1 MGVRWMQ
8 YNIMVILHE
17 IIQEKCK
24 INFEVHVENQKE
36 GVIITKEDLKIKL
49 DEWIRVQR
57 LDEYSKNTIRDYK
70 HGVEIFMNFIKS
82 DNFEFNKDLMLDYK
96 EFLQKEYALTSRN
109 KYIVIINKFLK
120 YIKCDDCT
128 LKKFKTQRKT
138 SIDDPIWE
146 QEHQRMLR
154 WAKKLG
160 MEDMYWIMEAFAYAG
175 IRVEELKFFTVEN
188 VTESNYIT
196 GYNKEKERTII
207 LTNAL
212 RRGLID
218 YCKRNNIESGY
229 IFISTSTKAKLGA
242 MWDKSTIWRRL
253 KKIAR
258 AAKINPKKIHA
269 HAWRHLFA
277 KKAKENGIDLD
288 ELQDILGH
296 SDIKTT
302 AIYTQTSNREK
313 KAKMEKIRYGS
324 REKID

>member
-1 MGVRWMQ
+1 
-8 YNIMVILHE
+8 
-17 IIQEKCK
+17 
-24 INFEVHVENQKE
+24 
-36 GVIITKEDLKIKL
+36 
-49 DEWIRVQR
+49 
-57 LDEYSKNTIRDYK
+57 
-70 HGVEIFMNFIKS
+70 
-82 DNFEFNKDLMLDYK
+82 MLDYK
-96 EFLQKEYALTSRN
+96 EFLQENYALKSRN

-120 YIKCDDCT
+120 YVSCEDCT
-128 LKKFKTQRKT
+128 LKKFKTQIKT

-188 VTESNYIT
+188 VTEGNYIT
-196 GYNKEKERTII
+196 GFNKEKERTII

-218 YCKRNNIESGY
+218 YCKRKNIKTGY
-229 IFISTSTKAKLGA
+229 IFISPVKEGKML
-242 MWDKSTIWRRL
+242 DKSTIWRRL
-253 KKIAR
+253 KKIAKS
-258 AAKINPKKIHA
+258 AKINPKKIHA

-288 ELQDILGH
+288 ELRDILGH

-313 KAKMEKIRYGS
+313 KAKMEKIKYGG
-324 REKID
+324 RI

>member
-1 MGVRWMQ
+1 M
-8 YNIMVILHE
+8 
-17 IIQEKCK
+17 
-24 INFEVHVENQKE
+24 
-36 GVIITKEDLKIKL
+36 KIKF
-49 DEWIRVQR
+49 DEWIRLQR
-57 LDEYSKNTIRDYK
+57 LDEYAKNTIRDYK
-70 HGVEIFMNFIKS
+70 HGIDIFIDFIK
-82 DNFEFNKDLMLDYK
+82 DNSFEITKDLMLGYK
-96 EFLQKEYALTSRN
+96 EFLQEKYALTSRN

-120 YIKCDDCT
+120 YIGHGDCT

-188 VTESNYIT
+188 VTKSNYIT

-218 YCKRNNIESGY
+218 YCKRKNIESGY
-229 IFISTSTKAKLGA
+229 IFVSTSPKAKPGA

-253 KKIAR
+253 KKIAK
-258 AAKINPKKIHA
+258 AAKINPEKIHA

-313 KAKMEKIRYGS
+313 KVKMEKIKYGG
-324 REKID
+324 RI

>member
-1 MGVRWMQ
+1 MR
-8 YNIMVILHE
+8 
-17 IIQEKCK
+17 
-24 INFEVHVENQKE
+24 
-36 GVIITKEDLKIKL
+36 IKL
-49 DEWIRVQR
+49 DEWIRVQK

-70 HGVEIFMNFIKS
+70 YGVELFIDFIKF
-82 DNFEFNKDLMLDYK
+82 DTFEINKNLMLDYK
-96 EFLQKEYALTSRN
+96 EFLQSKYALSSRN

-120 YIKCDDCT
+120 YIGCENCT

-138 SIDDPIWE
+138 SINDPIWE

-160 MEDMYWIMEAFAYAG
+160 MEDMYWIMEAFAFAG

-188 VTESNYIT
+188 VMASNYII
-196 GYNKEKERTII
+196 GFNKEKERTII

-218 YCKRNNIESGY
+218 YCKRKKLESGY
-229 IFISTSTKAKLGA
+229 IFVSTSSKAKPGA
-242 MWDKSTIWRRL
+242 MWDKSTIWRKL
-253 KKIAR
+253 KKIAK
-258 AAKINPKKIHA
+258 AAKINPSKIHA

-277 KKAKENGIDLD
+277 KKAKESGIDLD
-288 ELQDILGH
+288 ELQDLLGH

-324 REKID
+324 REKLD